1 MLTVHEI
8 GIEFHAGFVIFVGFF
23 KGNLKFLSLS
33 FDQESE
39 VLFGHVIKYILNFVS
54 VYGNKDI
61 SRLYAAFVGRGVLLN
76 PGNFY
81 RHVIP
86 PKKERA
92 VSVCHPKTAHD
103 LEILVQQNGRIKYT
117 RITAFLRNQST
128 LMT

>member
-23 KGNLKFLSLS
+23 KGNLKFFSLS

-39 VLFGHVIKYILNFVS
+39 VLFGHVKAKIKYILNFVS

-76 PGNFY
+76 P
-81 RHVIP
+81 
-86 PKKERA
+86 
-92 VSVCHPKTAHD
+92 
-103 LEILVQQNGRIKYT
+103 
-117 RITAFLRNQST
+117 
-128 LMT
+128 